1 MQLRVNDKE
10 KVVIWG
16 TGKYGQQALLQY
28 KNVAYFI
35 DNDTRRKG
43 KIINGCQVMCFEDY
57 LKDDN
62 RYQIIIA
69 SRFWKSIVEQLKE
82 AGISN
87 YLIYPV
93 SKFGINSAESL
104 VYNPY
109 VVEERN
115 LDEEEYNSKISG
127 SLTKNEINKIVRD
140 LYNSRCLFS
149 NVQIETINRCNG
161 ICGFCPINK
170 NEDNRKYAYMTDGL
184 LEKIVGELS
193 DIEYSGSLALF
204 SNNEP
209 LLDNRIVQRYKYCRE
224 RLPKTTLYMYTNGTL
239 LTVELFVQLIKY
251 LDQIVID
258 NYSPKLE
265 LIKPCKKIEEYCLM
279 HPELKNKVTIVIRN
293 PNEILTNRGGDAP
306 NRKSSICLNG
316 VSCVLPFKQLIIRPD
331 GKISLCCNDPLGK
344 ETMGD
349 INRDSLLDIWY
360 GEAFAN
366 VREKLIK
373 GRENH
378 PHCKKCD
385 AMMM

>member
-109 VVEERN
+109 VVGCSYSDLQDNCKDISLQEEMIKKRW
-115 LDEEEYNSKISG
+115 
-127 SLTKNEINKIVRD
+127 NKYFEKEDR
-140 LYNSRCLFS
+140 YF
-149 NVQIETINRCNG
+149 
-161 ICGFCPINK
+161 NK
-170 NEDNRKYAYMTDGL
+170 NFLKTA
-184 LEKIVGELS
+184 
-193 DIEYSGSLALF
+193 
-204 SNNEP
+204 SNM
-209 LLDNRIVQRYKYCRE
+209 RIN
-224 RLPKTTLYMYTNGTL
+224 P
-239 LTVELFVQLIKY
+239 
-251 LDQIVID
+251 
-258 NYSPKLE
+258 
-265 LIKPCKKIEEYCLM
+265 
-279 HPELKNKVTIVIRN
+279 NKV
-293 PNEILTNRGGDAP
+293 
-306 NRKSSICLNG
+306 K
-316 VSCVLPFKQLIIRPD
+316 
-331 GKISLCCNDPLGK
+331 
-344 ETMGD
+344 
-349 INRDSLLDIWY
+349 
-360 GEAFAN
+360 
-366 VREKLIK
+366 
-373 GRENH
+373 
-378 PHCKKCD
+378 
-385 AMMM
+385 